1 MNPSSRFRLCK
12 IDEYPQTYAQGSPWP
27 PETIPAPS
35 YTLGLHDVLFD
46 QQGPQ
51 APSSREE
58 ICDYA
63 FSILAIIQYLPFY
76 YSTMDVEVYTPT
88 KDFLFRGIW
97 IEDYS
102 AHSSEFL
109 LIKQDNESEN
119 VQARN
124 VQCRPSPVH
133 EEDETDLAFKA
144 CIWEHTLMNTSGR
157 LEAVK
162 LTGDDNVPQDEVIL
176 CK

>member
-1 MNPSSRFRLCK
+1 MPAIQDSWVQVMKPSSRFRLCK

-63 FSILAIIQYLPFY
+63 FSFIGNHPVLTILLQYHGCGSIYPDQGFPVPRY
-76 YSTMDVEVYTPT
+76 MDRRLLRTQQQGMSNVGLLQFMKRMRQT
-88 KDFLFRGIW
+88 W
-97 IEDYS
+97 
-102 AHSSEFL
+102 HS
-109 LIKQDNESEN
+109 
-119 VQARN
+119 R
-124 VQCRPSPVH
+124 
-133 EEDETDLAFKA
+133 LAFG
-144 CIWEHTLMNTSGR
+144 N
-157 LEAVK
+157 
-162 LTGDDNVPQDEVIL
+162 IL
-176 CK
+176 L